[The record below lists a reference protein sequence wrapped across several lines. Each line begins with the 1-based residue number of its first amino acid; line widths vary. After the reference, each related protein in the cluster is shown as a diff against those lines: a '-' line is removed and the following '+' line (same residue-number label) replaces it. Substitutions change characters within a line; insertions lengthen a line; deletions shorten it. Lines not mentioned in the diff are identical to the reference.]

1 MLDQEKFNSLF
12 LFDLGFSAS
21 LNQQAGTSDFN
32 RLKIFLSTASFIED
46 SGIVYSFWSS
56 GNLTGII
63 YSPNSALTRPL
74 TTSLSSGYFTKM
86 LIASRIPT
94 NTPSRKQQIVAVQEF
109 SAALILVA

>member
-1 MLDQEKFNSLF
+1 MLDRDNSQSLF

-21 LNQQAGTSDFN
+21 LNQQAGTSDSN

-63 YSPNSALTRPL
+63 LSPKFRPNQTPNNL
-74 TTSLSSGYFTKM
+74 PEL
-86 LIASRIPT
+86 RI
-94 NTPSRKQQIVAVQEF
+94 F
-109 SAALILVA
+109 H